1 MSGTTRSWGLGR
13 HVVGAPTPDD
23 FTVVETPLPAVEDGQ
38 FLARTIWAS
47 VDPGMRSTL
56 SGGDSYSAATPLGAI
71 IDGFSVAQVVESR
84 HPNYEVGDL
93 IATGGGWREHVL
105 SNGRGYF
112 QKIADRRV
120 PLGCWIGVLGV
131 PGMTAWFGMHRVA
144 QAKEGETLL
153 VTSAAGPVGATAGQI
168 GKKLGMRV
176 VGVAGGPKKC
186 AWLKDEAGFDAVVDY
201 KAPGDLTAALRAAC
215 PEGVDVL
222 FDNVG
227 NAMIDRVLPMMK
239 LRGRVVVS
247 GQVAD
252 YNTPIE
258 DRPGLK
264 HTDVF
269 ITHRVR
275 MEGLVVFDDIRGF
288 AAAQS
293 QMADWI
299 ADGSLKF
306 AIEPFQGFE
315 ALPGAFCGL
324 FRGENFGR
332 RLVQLSPEPTA

>member
-1 MSGTTRSWGLGR
+1 MSGTTRSWTLAR
-13 HVVGAPTPDD
+13 HVDGAPSPDD
-23 FTVVETPLPAVEDGQ
+23 FAIAETPIPALEEGQ
-38 FLARTIWAS
+38 FLARTVWAS

-56 SGGDSYSAATPLGAI
+56 SGDDSYSAATPLGSV

-84 HPNYEVGDL
+84 NPNYAAGDL
-93 IATGGGWREHVL
+93 IAAGGGWREHIV
-105 SNGRGYF
+105 SNGRGFF
-112 QKIADRRV
+112 QKITDRRV

-131 PGMTAWFGMHRVA
+131 PGLTAWFGMHRVA

-168 GKKLGMRV
+168 GKKLGMYV
-176 VGVAGGPKKC
+176 VGIAGGPRKC
-186 AWLKDEAGFDAVVDY
+186 AWLKDEAGFDAVIDY
-201 KAPGDLTAALRAAC
+201 KAEEDLDEAIRLAC
-215 PEGVDVL
+215 PDGVDVL

-227 NAMIDRVLPMMK
+227 NAMIEGVLPLMRM
-239 LRGRVVVS
+239 RGRIVVS
-247 GQVAD
+247 GKVAD
-252 YNTPIE
+252 YNVPV
-258 DRPGLK
+258 DQRPGLK

-299 ADGSLKF
+299 VNGSLKY

-315 ALPGAFCGL
+315 AIPEAFCGL

-332 RLVQLSPEPTA
+332 RLVQLAPEPA